1 MKNLVFLSFCLL
13 VSFAVQGQVEQENRA
28 MSKGS
33 QPALSMVII
42 GSEVK
47 FVETAWKDYTKNYG
61 RIAKAKGSQESVIEG
76 AQILSIGGVNKLNL
90 YADADPVSGG
100 TKVYMWIEMAGGFI
114 NEKDFQKEY
123 KEAATFLKEF
133 GHKVEVEQI
142 ELDLLNQQKALTKFQ
157 GDMTKLQNENA
168 SMQKTIETAKLK
180 IADTELQVT
189 ANLEE
194 QAAAQKLIDDQKLM
208 LEAIQ
213 KKLDETKAKK
223 PN

>member
-1 MKNLVFLSFCLL
+1 MKNLVSLSLCLL
-13 VSFAVQGQVEQENRA
+13 VSFAVQGQVEQENRV

-33 QPALSMVII
+33 QPALSLVII
-42 GSEVK
+42 GSDVK
-47 FVETAWKDYTKNYG
+47 FVETEWKDYTKNYG
-61 RIAKAKGSQESVIEG
+61 RITKAKGGQESVIEA
-76 AQILSIGGVNKLNL
+76 AQVLSIGGVNKLNL
-90 YADADPVSGG
+90 YAQAESVSGG
-100 TKVYMWIEMAGGFI
+100 TKVILWIEMAGGFI
-114 NEKDFQKEY
+114 NDKDFPKES
-123 KEAATFLKEF
+123 KDAVTFLKEF

-142 ELDLLNQQKALTKFQ
+142 ELDLVNQQKAMTKFQ
-157 GDMTKLQNENA
+157 SDMTKLQHENET
-168 SMQKTIETAKLK
+168 MQKTIETAKVK

-208 LEAIQ
+208 IEAIQ